1 MGKRVDKSNLT
12 TCKKSTDGNMT
23 INLTGTWTRQKNWPG
38 YQGNDAS
45 SKRLKDSFLMMLR
58 FVHEAH

>member
-23 INLTGTWTRQKNWPG
+23 INLTGTWTVK
-38 YQGNDAS
+38 GNDAS
-45 SKRLKDSFLMMLR
+45 SKRLKDSLMMLSLWMK
-58 FVHEAH
+58 FFKKKKKLVF

>member
-23 INLTGTWTRQKNWPG
+23 INLTGTWTRQKIG
-38 YQGNDAS
+38 LAI
-45 SKRLKDSFLMMLR
+45 KETTRLPKD
-58 FVHEAH
+58 